1 MTTLTAAPS
10 RAGVRATTTSF
21 YFYMALSCAAVAF
34 LGFAPTFWFPLAA
47 HSFKAN
53 PIIYVHGTVFFSWTL
68 FFCFQTWLASSGR
81 VMNHRSVGL
90 IGVSFATAMT
100 IFGTLAAINSMKMA
114 ALGGMKDEGI
124 AFAIVPL
131 SGIAFFAVVFALAV
145 IKVRDG
151 EAHKRLMLL
160 AGISILDAAVA
171 RWFIFFLAPPGPV
184 GPPPVP
190 VTIPP
195 AFVAYLLLVPAI
207 VFDWRT
213 RGRPHPVYICGGLA
227 LVALKLLNLPISM
240 SARWHAFAGG
250 ILALAQ

>member
-10 RAGVRATTTSF
+10 RAGMRATTTNF
-21 YFYMALSCAAVAF
+21 YLGMALSCAAVAF

-53 PIIYVHGTVFFSWTL
+53 PIIYVHGAVFFGWTL
-68 FFCFQTWLASSGR
+68 FFCYQTWLASSGR
-81 VMNHRSVGL
+81 VRNHRAAGL

-114 ALGGMKDEGI
+114 ALGGMTDAGI
-124 AFAIVPL
+124 AFSIVPL

-145 IKVRDG
+145 INVRNV
-151 EAHKRLMLL
+151 ETHKRLMLL

-171 RWFIFFLAPPGPV
+171 RWFIFFLAPPGAA
-184 GPPPVP
+184 GPPPVA

-195 AFVAYLLLVPAI
+195 ALVAYLLLVVAI

-213 RGRPHPVYICGGLA
+213 RGRPHPVYIYGGLA

-240 SARWHAFAGG
+240 SAGWHAFAGG
-250 ILALAQ
+250 LLALAQ